1 MMEKYEGSILAAEA
15 EKRLS
20 QNVEYTSQEGMM
32 KKLGLSDS
40 DLNDVEVNLD

>member
-1 MMEKYEGSILAAEA
+1 MEEYEDGILAEEA
-15 EKRLS
+15 AKRLS
-20 QNVEYTSQEGMM
+20 QNVEYTSQEEMM

>member
-1 MMEKYEGSILAAEA
+1 MEKYEDSILAVEA

-20 QNVEYTSQEGMM
+20 QNVEYTSQEEMM

>member
-1 MMEKYEGSILAAEA
+1 MMEKYEDSILAVEA

-20 QNVEYTSQEGMM
+20 QNVEYTSQEEMM

>member
-1 MMEKYEGSILAAEA
+1 MEKYEDSILAAEA

-20 QNVEYTSQEGMM
+20 HNVEYTSQEEMM

-40 DLNDVEVNLD
+40 DLNDVEVHLD